1 MSIRASV
8 PARLEIASRLGV
20 GALVLGLAAC
30 GAPPPPP
37 PPPPP
42 VVEVVP
48 AVTRDVVLQWSGDG
62 ASILVDARWR
72 MRVDSGAFEAL
83 AAPDPLATPAVSP
96 RGDAAVFEPGRFS
109 VLGGGRQVKV
119 PSFVEPPQPDVALTG
134 YWLDADRLYLHQ
146 QHPLWK
152 APACRVFHLR
162 NSGFTTPSGCITGEH
177 PEVVRFERGPGDLVA
192 VHTRDGDT
200 PGLRIVRYTPDFGQR
215 PVEIP
220 PLDLRPAGPVGI
232 GFHAEGALATLV
244 SPCLLDQPRPCAA
257 TATDGGRYGLY
268 VLDLASGKMTGRLA
282 LVAPGTAPAPDG
294 RRLAWVR
301 GGQVCI
307 GSPRTPGATWCH
319 TPPDAR

>member
-1 MSIRASV
+1 MW
-8 PARLEIASRLGV
+8 PSR
-20 GALVLGLAAC
+20 
-30 GAPPPPP
+30 
-37 PPPPP
+37 
-42 VVEVVP
+42 E
-48 AVTRDVVLQWSGDG
+48 
-62 ASILVDARWR
+62 
-72 MRVDSGAFEAL
+72 
-83 AAPDPLATPAVSP
+83 
-96 RGDAAVFEPGRFS
+96 
-109 VLGGGRQVKV
+109 
-119 PSFVEPPQPDVALTG
+119 

-162 NSGFTTPSGCITGEH
+162 NSGFTTPRGASRGSTPRWSASSAAQGSGGGTHPRRGHARAAHRPLHARLRAATG
-177 PEVVRFERGPGDLVA
+177 GD
-192 VHTRDGDT
+192 
-200 PGLRIVRYTPDFGQR
+200 
-215 PVEIP
+215 P

-319 TPPDAR
+319 TPPDALTAPGEIAFSWRTPYPARHGGHDDPGSRLER